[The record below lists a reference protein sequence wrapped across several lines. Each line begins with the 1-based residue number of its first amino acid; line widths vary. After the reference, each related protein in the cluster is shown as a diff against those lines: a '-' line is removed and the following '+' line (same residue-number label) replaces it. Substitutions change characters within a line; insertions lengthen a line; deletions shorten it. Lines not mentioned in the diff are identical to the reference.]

1 MTQKRER
8 TEELLDAEAGDGPG
22 DDELLDLLGALEDVE
37 ALIAR
42 SVWYRK
48 MPLTC
53 TYSGRAS
60 DRMHPVPARF
70 VQL

>member
-1 MTQKRER
+1 VTQKRER
-8 TEELLDAEAGDGPG
+8 EEELLDAEAGDGPG

-48 MPLTC
+48 KPLTC
-53 TYSGRAS
+53 TYSG
-60 DRMHPVPARF
+60 
-70 VQL
+70 